1 MSIHVSI
8 STHSTVLW
16 ALSFGGRFQ
25 LTGRCWLWVGT
36 DKSDFVKMVRDNIDK
51 PVEKKKK
58 GGRTLMEEKRYRAN
72 P

>member
-1 MSIHVSI
+1 MN
-8 STHSTVLW
+8 LW
-16 ALSFGGRFQ
+16 
-25 LTGRCWLWVGT
+25 TGT

-58 GGRTLMEEKRYRAN
+58 GGRTLMEEKRYRAT